1 MKEKSGGLVAVFSS
15 LDSVLS
21 AVRLLKEKGI
31 RVNTV
36 YSPSRNEEL
45 SDALEV
51 KPSPVRWFTLTGGI
65 LGILFGYG
73 LAAFASSK
81 WNFIVSGKPTIPIV
95 PFVIISFEFCILFS
109 VFATLLG
116 IAIHARIPRF
126 RLPVEYDPRF
136 SRDHYG
142 LVVDCGEEETGR
154 IRDML
159 LQSGASEAREIT
171 PEIGEQRSEVSS
183 GGKG

>member
-116 IAIHARIPRF
+116 IAIHARIPGFACPWSMIPGSVGTTTAWWSIAGKRK
-126 RLPVEYDPRF
+126 RVGSGICSSSPER
-136 SRDHYG
+136 RRR
-142 LVVDCGEEETGR
+142 GR
-154 IRDML
+154 
-159 LQSGASEAREIT
+159 
-171 PEIGEQRSEVSS
+171 
-183 GGKG
+183 